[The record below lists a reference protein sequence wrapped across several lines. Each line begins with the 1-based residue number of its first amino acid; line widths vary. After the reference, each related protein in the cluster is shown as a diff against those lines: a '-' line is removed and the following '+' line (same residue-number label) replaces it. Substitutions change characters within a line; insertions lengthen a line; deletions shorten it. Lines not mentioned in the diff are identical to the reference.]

1 MRDTP
6 LFTSTSPP
14 DVPPPEKEVEETA
27 RARTCEKKKITVR
40 VEEKGKQQRGIDTI
54 E

>member
-1 MRDTP
+1 M
-6 LFTSTSPP
+6 F
-14 DVPPPEKEVEETA
+14 PPEKEVEETA
-27 RARTCEKKKITVR
+27 RAHVRARVKKKITVR